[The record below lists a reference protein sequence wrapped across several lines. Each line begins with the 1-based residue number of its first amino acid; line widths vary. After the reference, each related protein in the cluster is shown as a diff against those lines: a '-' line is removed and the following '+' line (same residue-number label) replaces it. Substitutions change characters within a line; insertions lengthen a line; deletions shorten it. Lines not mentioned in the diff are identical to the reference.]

1 ELHRTLQ
8 RLLERLAMWSGIVAE
23 LLNNH
28 RSTSG
33 AKGIMLIPSAL
44 QMWGETALL
53 QKMHQTSHAQSDGQ
67 DCTANHQFE
76 ASAPWRGEGF
86 LGRLLPWR
94 QRVRTRFGFLGHGHL
109 LAESLSHA
117 TVPNTIRHFAA
128 RAMGHTTP
136 PAQEACPLYR
146 VVDHLFQQG
155 DQI

>member
-1 ELHRTLQ
+1 MMKLPELALFASTPGGLRCHLTRWVQGKRIEHQLHLPLKELHRTLQ

-67 DCTANHQFE
+67 D
-76 ASAPWRGEGF
+76 
-86 LGRLLPWR
+86 
-94 QRVRTRFGFLGHGHL
+94 
-109 LAESLSHA
+109 
-117 TVPNTIRHFAA
+117 
-128 RAMGHTTP
+128 
-136 PAQEACPLYR
+136 
-146 VVDHLFQQG
+146 
-155 DQI
+155 